1 MSKKIEKIKLPDGKE
16 IEIEID
22 DVFDVLPKSEL
33 PLKDLLT
40 KFDRVYDNQKGFQYK
55 LKGTF
60 GEEGFFTREEAEER
74 YKKTQGKL
82 IYQKGLEPGQVQTE
96 FEAKKPVIKPLGKP
110 ADVKKTKRTELD
122 FFGVET
128 SDRPH
133 LESFCVP
140 KTMNELVDELEEA
153 TSDPHKS
160 QSKLG
165 KPLHDIVKELTVE
178 IKKLPVCE
186 FKVCNKK
193 TMEKAK
199 KFADYVRD
207 EYNKD
212 RDIMATL
219 GSFGITFDD
228 DTRELLHGLECIG
241 EDKIAEEIKKNIK

>member
-1 MSKKIEKIKLPDGKE
+1 MVD
-16 IEIEID
+16 
-22 DVFDVLPKSEL
+22 
-33 PLKDLLT
+33 LKDLLT

-133 LESFCVP
+133 LESFGDVTEQV
-140 KTMNELVDELEEA
+140 KRVNKIIEEIDQCY
-153 TSDPHKS
+153 TSDHPGKS
-160 QSKLG
+160 CNNRN
-165 KPLHDIVKELTVE
+165 LHELLQEAKKELKKMPELKPDEEIITVE
-178 IKKLPVCE
+178 KSEERYRGYLIEYENHTYIPEKPWHAGIWRYE
-186 FKVCNKK
+186 TGSDKVTLLTYFWGATKSNVQSLCHNWIDKNGLTK
-193 TMEKAK
+193 TL
-199 KFADYVRD
+199 
-207 EYNKD
+207 NN
-212 RDIMATL
+212 
-219 GSFGITFDD
+219 G
-228 DTRELLHGLECIG
+228 
-241 EDKIAEEIKKNIK
+241 